1 MARHLGTN
9 ELVHQLIRFTAQIQ
23 RQFPARQLRRQAF
36 GLRLQLVCTGS
47 TQGAL
52 PRGLMQANQ
61 PETREQNSRGSTEQ
75 ARERARSHDAIADS
89 SS

>member
-1 MARHLGTN
+1 
-9 ELVHQLIRFTAQIQ
+9 
-23 RQFPARQLRRQAF
+23 
-36 GLRLQLVCTGS
+36 
-47 TQGAL
+47 
-52 PRGLMQANQ
+52 MQANQ